1 MMMVPLLFLFLILVE
16 SQYYDI
22 ESDTVFAP
30 ESSTSQDVPYRRIHA
45 SNMRASVFYD
55 KVMAMAT
62 PMNEIQCHHYKDF
75 YTLLYTLCR
84 NSTLCSEMYYLG
96 GGGGSS
102 ESSVSGT
109 KVDFKKFVYQLSLE
123 QLFLI
128 KDDGIIDDDNPSSS
142 SSSHQLFLLEDNMPI
157 EWIPRYVIRVGKIAT
172 TASPCHESVNLSA
185 PENSDFVHSTLY
197 LLHAYKYYVVND
209 YKCGH
214 YNEWLVLDAQNKPRC
229 ICRHNKSCETESNYR
244 VVIIILTTLML
255 MAIVLW
261 IVSFFVHTPKLI
273 QKMDEINRLRG

>member
-1 MMMVPLLFLFLILVE
+1 MIVPFLFLFLLLVE

-30 ESSTSQDVPYRRIHA
+30 ESTSQDVPYRRIHT
-45 SNMRASVFYD
+45 SNVRASVFYD

-96 GGGGSS
+96 SS
-102 ESSVSGT
+102 SSSSTESSVSGT

-128 KDDGIIDDDNPSSS
+128 KKEEDGIIDTGGDGHAGSP
-142 SSSHQLFLLEDNMPI
+142 QLFLLEDNMPI
-157 EWIPRYVIRVGKIAT
+157 EWIPRYVIRLGKIAA
-172 TASPCHESVNLSA
+172 ASSPPCHESVNLSA

-214 YNEWLVLDAQNKPRC
+214 YNEWLVLDAQNRPRC

-273 QKMDEINRLRG
+273 QKMDEINRSR

>member
-1 MMMVPLLFLFLILVE
+1 MMIFLLALFLLLVE

-30 ESSTSQDVPYRRIHA
+30 ESTSQDVPYRRIHT
-45 SNMRASVFYD
+45 SNVRAAVFYD
-55 KVMAMAT
+55 KVVMAMAT
-62 PMNEIQCHHYKDF
+62 PVNEIQCHHYKDF

-96 GGGGSS
+96 GGSS
-102 ESSVSGT
+102 ESSVASST

-123 QLFLI
+123 QLFFI
-128 KDDGIIDDDNPSSS
+128 REEGMIVDSSNSPTS
-142 SSSHQLFLLEDNMPI
+142 SPQLFLLEDNMPI
-157 EWIPRYVIRVGKIAT
+157 EWIPRYIIRVGVTSAP
-172 TASPCHESVNLSA
+172 SPCHKSVNLSA
-185 PENSDFVHSTLY
+185 HENSDFVHSTLY

-214 YNEWLVLDAQNKPRC
+214 YNEWLVLDAQNRPRC

-273 QKMDEINRLRG
+273 QKLDEINRSRLGQ